1 MRVLQVLGALTLAA
15 AGAAADDA
23 IAVRAG
29 RLVDVDKGQVLRDRV
44 VIVRGERIEAV
55 LDAGAPLPK
64 VARVL
69 DLSGYTLAP
78 GLIDCHTHLVDL
90 VQSAS
95 PAAPLETSASRQAYI
110 GVKHARATLLAGFT
124 SVRDVGSW
132 RVFSDAALRDAI
144 DEGVVPGPRMAVAGT
159 YVTTSSGSGDIAGI
173 APDVVLP
180 PEFRA
185 GIANSADEVRRRV
198 RELLNGGADFI
209 KIMAT
214 GAVFTRGTRPG
225 VPEFSEAEM
234 RAAVEEAAKYGA
246 RVTAH
251 AHGSEGIQNAIR
263 AGVQSIEH
271 GSLADD
277 ATLRLMKE
285 RGTYWVPDIYNGD
298 YTATEG
304 KRLGWPADIL
314 KKNDDTT
321 EVQRQAFRKGVAMG
335 VRIAFGTDSGIY
347 PHGWNAKQLAYM
359 VRYGMTPLQA
369 LQAATIEAARN
380 IGWEE
385 RVGSLAPGKLADMVG
400 VKGDG
405 LADVAAFESVAFVM
419 KGGVVYKSPVP

>member
-1 MRVLQVLGALTLAA
+1 MRIVDAVGGLALASASAA
-15 AGAAADDA
+15 AEEPL
-23 IAVRAG
+23 AVRAG
-29 RLVDVDKGQVLRDRV
+29 RLVDVERGQVLRDRV
-44 VIVRGERIEAV
+44 VIVRGERIEAIV
-55 LDAGAPLPK
+55 EAGAALPK
-64 VARVL
+64 GARLV
-69 DLSGYTLAP
+69 DLSGYTVAP
-78 GLIDCHTHLVDL
+78 GLIDCHSHLVDL

-95 PAAPLETSASRQAYI
+95 PAAPLETSAARQAYI
-110 GVKHARATLLAGFT
+110 GARHAKATLLAGFT

-144 DEGVVPGPRMAVAGT
+144 DEGILPGPRMAVAGT
-159 YVTTSSGSGDIAGI
+159 YVTTSSGSGDITGI

-185 GIANSADEVRRRV
+185 GVANSADEVRRRV

-214 GAVFTRGTRPG
+214 GAVFTHGTRPG

-277 ATLRLMKE
+277 AVLRLMKE
-285 RGTYWVPDIYNGD
+285 KGTYWVPDIYNGD
-298 YTATEG
+298 YTASEG

-321 EVQRQAFRKGVAMG
+321 EVQREAFRKGVALG
-335 VRIAFGTDSGIY
+335 VKIAFGTDSGIY

-359 VRYGMTPLQA
+359 VRYGMTPMQA
-369 LQAATIEAARN
+369 LQSATIEAARN
-380 IGWEE
+380 IGWEA
-385 RVGSLAPGKLADMVG
+385 RVGSIGPGKYADLVA

-419 KGGVVYKSPVP
+419 KGGEVYRSPAQ

>member
-1 MRVLQVLGALTLAA
+1 
-15 AGAAADDA
+15 
-23 IAVRAG
+23 
-29 RLVDVDKGQVLRDRV
+29 
-44 VIVRGERIEAV
+44 
-55 LDAGAPLPK
+55 
-64 VARVL
+64 
-69 DLSGYTLAP
+69 
-78 GLIDCHTHLVDL
+78 
-90 VQSAS
+90 
-95 PAAPLETSASRQAYI
+95 
-110 GVKHARATLLAGFT
+110 
-124 SVRDVGSW
+124 
-132 RVFSDAALRDAI
+132 
-144 DEGVVPGPRMAVAGT
+144 MAVAGT

-185 GIANSADEVRRRV
+185 GIANSAEEVRRRV

-380 IGWEE
+380 IGWED
-385 RVGSLAPGKLADMVG
+385 RVGSLAPGRFADMVG

>member
-1 MRVLQVLGALTLAA
+1 MKVLQALCVLVCATAA
-15 AGAAADDA
+15 DAADDVV
-23 IAVRAG
+23 AVRAG
-29 RLVDVDKGQVLRDRV
+29 RLVDVEKGEVLRDRT
-44 VIVRGERIEAV
+44 VIVRGERVESV
-55 LDAGAPLPK
+55 LEAGAPLPK
-64 VARVL
+64 GVRLV
-69 DLSGYTLAP
+69 DLSAYTVAP
-78 GLIDCHTHLVDL
+78 GLIDCHSHLVDL
-90 VQSAS
+90 VQTAS

-110 GVKHARATLLAGFT
+110 GARHAKATLLAGFT

-144 DEGVVPGPRMAVAGT
+144 GEGIVPGPRMAVAGT
-159 YVTTSSGSGDIAGI
+159 YVTTSSGSGDITGI

-214 GAVFTRGTRPG
+214 GAVFTHGTRPG

-234 RAAVEEAAKYGA
+234 RAGVEEAAKYGA

-277 ATLRLMKE
+277 AALRLMKE

-298 YTATEG
+298 YTASEG
-304 KRLGWPADIL
+304 RRLGWPADIL
-314 KKNDDTT
+314 RKNDDTT

-347 PHGWNAKQLAYM
+347 PHGWNARQLAYM
-359 VRYGMTPLQA
+359 VRYGMTPMQA
-369 LQAATIEAARN
+369 LQSATIEAARN
-380 IGWEE
+380 IGWED
-385 RVGSLAPGKLADMVG
+385 RVGSIAAGKYADMVA
-400 VKGDG
+400 VKGDA
-405 LADVAAFESVAFVM
+405 LADVSAFESVAFVM
-419 KGGVVYKSPVP
+419 KGGAVYKAPVP

>member
-1 MRVLQVLGALTLAA
+1 MSVPRRLLAVWLVTVPAA
-15 AGAAADDA
+15 AQDA

-29 RLVDVDKGQVLRDRV
+29 RLVDVEVGRVLRDRV

-55 LDAGAPLPK
+55 LEGNAAAPKGARL
-64 VARVL
+64 V
-69 DLSGYTLAP
+69 DLSAYTVAP

-90 VQSAS
+90 VQSAG
-95 PAAPLETSASRQAYI
+95 PAAPLETSASRQAYV
-110 GVKHARATLLAGFT
+110 GAKHAKATLLAGFAT
-124 SVRDVGSW
+124 VRDVGSW
-132 RVFSDAALRDAI
+132 RVFSDVALRDAI
-144 DEGVVPGPRMAVAGT
+144 DEGIVPGPRMAVAGT
-159 YVTTSSGSGDIAGI
+159 YVTTSSGSGDITGI
-173 APDVVLP
+173 APDVILP

-185 GIANSADEVRRRV
+185 GIANSADEVRKRV

-214 GAVFTRGTRPG
+214 GAVFTHGTRPG

-234 RAAVEEAAKYGA
+234 RAAVEEARKYGA
-246 RVTAH
+246 KVTAH

-277 ATLRLMKE
+277 AALRLMKE
-285 RGTYWVPDIYNGD
+285 KGTYWVPDIYNGD
-298 YTATEG
+298 YTASEG

-321 EVQRQAFRKGVAMG
+321 AVQRQAFRKGVAMG
-335 VRIAFGTDSGIY
+335 VKIAFGTDAGIY

-359 VRYGMTPLQA
+359 VRYGMTPMQA
-369 LQAATIEAARN
+369 LQAATLEAAKN
-380 IGWEE
+380 IGWED
-385 RVGSLAPGKLADMVG
+385 RVGSIVPGKLADLVA

-419 KGGVVYKSPVP
+419 KGGEIYKAPAP

>member
-1 MRVLQVLGALTLAA
+1 MRGTRALCAVLLAVPAA
-15 AGAAADDA
+15 AEDV

-29 RLVDVDKGQVLRDRV
+29 RLVDVEAGQVLRDRI
-44 VIVRGERIEAV
+44 VIVRGERIAEVRAAEAGV
-55 LDAGAPLPK
+55 PK
-64 VARVL
+64 EARLV
-69 DLSGYTLAP
+69 DLSAYTVAP
-78 GLIDCHTHLVDL
+78 GLIDCHTHLIDL

-95 PAAPLETSASRQAYI
+95 PAAPLETSAARQAYI
-110 GVKHARATLLAGFT
+110 GAKHAKATLLAGFT
-124 SVRDVGSW
+124 TVRDVGSW
-132 RVFSDAALRDAI
+132 RVFSDVALRDAI
-144 DEGVVPGPRMAVAGT
+144 DEGIVPGPRMAVAGT

-185 GIANSADEVRRRV
+185 GVANSADEVRKRV

-234 RAAVEEAAKYGA
+234 RAAVHEAAKYGA
-246 RVTAH
+246 KVTAH

-277 ATLRLMKE
+277 AALRLMKE
-285 RGTYWVPDIYNGD
+285 KGTYWVPDIYNGD
-298 YTATEG
+298 YTASEG

-335 VRIAFGTDSGIY
+335 VKIAFGTDSGIY
-347 PHGWNAKQLAYM
+347 PHGWNARQLAYM
-359 VRYGMTPLQA
+359 VRYGMTPMQA
-369 LQAATIEAARN
+369 LQSATLEAARN
-380 IGWEE
+380 IGWED
-385 RVGSLAPGKLADMVG
+385 RVGSIAPGKLADLVA

-405 LADVAAFESVAFVM
+405 LADVTSFESVAFVM
-419 KGGVVYKSPVP
+419 KGGEVYRSPEP